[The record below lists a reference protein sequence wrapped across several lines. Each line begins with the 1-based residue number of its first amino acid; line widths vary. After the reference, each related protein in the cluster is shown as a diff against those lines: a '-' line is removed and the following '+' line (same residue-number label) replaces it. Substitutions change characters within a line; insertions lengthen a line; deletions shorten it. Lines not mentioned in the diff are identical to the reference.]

1 MTTLTPDSPARPD
14 APTRRAAVVT
24 AVVALVL
31 AVLELGFAA
40 WAWIATDEAAR
51 TSDDPLV
58 GIGYLIALV
67 VAVPGAAGAAGAL
80 LAGLGW
86 LLARRTAGLVLAII
100 AVVVAGAPFV
110 LWLSFLS
117 PSF

>member
-1 MTTLTPDSPARPD
+1 MLTPGSHAPARPD

-24 AVVALVL
+24 AVVGLCLGVA
-31 AVLELGFAA
+31 ELGFAG

-58 GIGYLIALV
+58 GIGYLVALV
-67 VAVPGAAGAAGAL
+67 LAVPGALGVL

-86 LLARRTAGLVLAII
+86 FLARRSAGLALAI
-100 AVVVAGAPFV
+100 VGLVVAGAPLV
-110 LWLSFLS
+110 LWLGLLS
-117 PSF
+117 PSI

>member
-1 MTTLTPDSPARPD
+1 MTTLRPDSPATPD

-58 GIGYLIALV
+58 GVGYVIALV
-67 VAVPGAAGAAGAL
+67 IAVPGAAGVL

-86 LLARRTAGLVLAII
+86 FLARRTAGLVLAII
-100 AVVVAGAPFV
+100 AAVVAGAPFV
-110 LWLSFLS
+110 LWLAMLA

>member
-58 GIGYLIALV
+58 GIGYVFALAIGV
-67 VAVPGAAGAAGAL
+67 PAVAGVL

-100 AVVVAGAPFV
+100 GVVVAGAPFV
-110 LWLSFLS
+110 LWLAFLV
-117 PSF
+117 PSL

>member
-67 VAVPGAAGAAGAL
+67 IAVPGAAGAL

-100 AVVVAGAPFV
+100 AVVVAGAPVV
-110 LWLSFLS
+110 LWLSFLA

>member
-1 MTTLTPDSPARPD
+1 MTTLPPGTPARPD

-31 AVLELGFAA
+31 GVLELCFAG
-40 WAWIATDEAAR
+40 WAWLATDEAAR

-58 GIGYLIALV
+58 SVGYVLALAI
-67 VAVPGAAGAAGAL
+67 AVPAAAGVL

-86 LLARRTAGLVLAII
+86 LLARRTAGLVLSII
-100 AVVVAGAPFV
+100 AVVIVGVPFAM
-110 LWLSFLS
+110 WLSWVVPWL
-117 PSF
+117 

>member
-67 VAVPGAAGAAGAL
+67 IAVPGAAGAL

-100 AVVVAGAPFV
+100 AVVVAGAPIV
-110 LWLSFLS
+110 LWLSFLT

>member
-1 MTTLTPDSPARPD
+1 MTTLTPDSTARPG

-58 GIGYLIALV
+58 GVGYLVALV
-67 VAVPGAAGAAGAL
+67 TAAPGAAAAL

-86 LLARRTAGLVLAII
+86 FLARRTAGLVLAIL
-100 AVVVAGAPFV
+100 AVVVAGSPLL
-110 LWLSFLS
+110 LWLSFLA

>member
-67 VAVPGAAGAAGAL
+67 VAVPGAAGAL